1 MLPALALPLEDLRI
15 VFYEDFVLNFTLSK
29 PPKLERQAMSWRQSR
44 FTVFLLA

>member
-15 VFYEDFVLNFTLSK
+15 VFREEFVLNFTLLK
-29 PPKLERQAMSWRQSR
+29 PLKLAYQAMSWRQSR